1 MATAYDIMT
10 PDVECARSGD
20 SIEYVA
26 RRMRERGIGAM
37 PLCSED
43 DVVVGMITAWDI
55 VACCIA
61 DGIDPT
67 TTTVDHFAGGPPP
80 TVVPSTDEQELRR
93 LMSEHGLT
101 RVLVADGEVL
111 LGIVTEADLA
121 RGAHPLGAEQDR
133 HRLAE

>member
-37 PLCSED
+37 PLCRED
-43 DVVVGMITAWDI
+43 DVIVGVITAWDI
-55 VACCIA
+55 VVCCVA

-67 TTTVDHFAGGPPP
+67 TTTVDHFAGSPPP
-80 TVVPSTDEQELRR
+80 TVVPSIEEQELRR
-93 LMSEHGLT
+93 LMSEHGLN
-101 RVLVADGEVL
+101 RVLVADGQLL

-121 RGAHPLGAEQDR
+121 RHAHPLGADR
-133 HRLAE
+133 NERRLTE